1 MYKEKS
7 IKLQIWDSAGQEKYK
22 ALIPNY
28 IRGSSIV
35 FLLYDITSIYIKI
48 YKILKIKF

>member
-1 MYKEKS
+1 MFRDKS

>member
-1 MYKEKS
+1 MFRDKS

-28 IRGSSIV
+28 IRGSSII
-35 FLLYDITSIYIKI
+35 FLLYDITSILKFIK
-48 YKILKIKF
+48 YLNNKF